1 MKRCTAYA
9 TALLFSISVSHAFA
23 YDKGDVILRAG
34 LTTAAPSEDSGNV
47 IVDDLG
53 GDTGMSVSVDNDT
66 QLGLNFVYVLNPRWA
81 IELLAATPFSHTI
94 DLENSALG
102 LGDGELA
109 EVTHLPPT
117 LSALFFFANSE
128 SKIQPYAGLGL
139 NYTIFFDESFNSSRE
154 TQGFNDLELDSS
166 LGLAVQAG
174 FDLMVS
180 DNWMLNGSIR
190 YISISTT
197 ANFNVG
203 ASAASVDVDIDPW
216 VYTLSTGYKF

>member
-34 LTTAAPSEDSGNV
+34 LTTVAPSEDSGNV
-47 IVDDLG
+47 YVDG
-53 GDTGMSVSVDNDT
+53 GETLMSVSVDNNT
-66 QLGLNFVYVLNPRWA
+66 QLGLNFVYALNSNWA

-94 DLENSALG
+94 SLENSG
-102 LGDGELA
+102 IDGELA

-117 LSALFFFANSE
+117 LSALYLFADSE
-128 SKIQPYAGLGL
+128 SKIQPYAGVGL
-139 NYTIFFDESFNSSRE
+139 NYTIFFDESFKSSRE
-154 TQGFNDLELDSS
+154 PTFSNLELDSS
-166 LGLAVQAG
+166 FGLSVQAG
-174 FDLMVS
+174 FDYLLN
-180 DNWMLNGSIR
+180 DNWMINGSIR

-203 ASAASVDVDIDPW
+203 EDAASVDVDIDPW

>member
-1 MKRCTAYA
+1 MKRCIANA
-9 TALLFSISVSHAFA
+9 AALLLLISASQSFS
-23 YDKGDVILRAG
+23 YDKGDIVLRAG

-66 QLGLNFVYVLNPRWA
+66 QLGLNLMYMLNPRWA

-109 EVTHLPPT
+109 DVTHLPPT
-117 LSALFFFANSE
+117 LSTLFFFANSE

-139 NYTIFFDESFNSSRE
+139 NYTIFFDESFSSSRE

-166 LGLAVQAG
+166 LGLSVQAG
-174 FDLMVS
+174 FDFMLN

>member
-117 LSALFFFANSE
+117 LSALYLFADSE
-128 SKIQPYAGLGL
+128 SKIQPYAGVGL
-139 NYTIFFDESFNSSRE
+139 NYTIFFDESFKSSRE
-154 TQGFNDLELDSS
+154 PTFSNLELDSS
-166 LGLAVQAG
+166 FGLSVQAG
-174 FDLMVS
+174 FDYLLN
-180 DNWMLNGSIR
+180 DNWMINGSIR

-203 ASAASVDVDIDPW
+203 EDAASVDVDIDPW